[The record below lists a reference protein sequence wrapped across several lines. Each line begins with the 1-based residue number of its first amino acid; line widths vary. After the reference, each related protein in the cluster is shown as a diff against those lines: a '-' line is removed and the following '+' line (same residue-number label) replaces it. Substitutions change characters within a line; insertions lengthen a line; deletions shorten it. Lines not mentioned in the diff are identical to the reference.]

1 MRNSADRQG
10 KNNGSS
16 LGVLAVLAAVIFI
29 AAIAG
34 PGIHAAET
42 IARIAAEAAA
52 LTLIAVTGT
61 VMLVITS
68 RIMIRHHHKAHD
80 RADTRS
86 HPQQV
91 HPWLGTGTLPRRR
104 ASGGFLQL
112 VHRQPE
118 MTATRPEPGAGY
130 QDHSR
135 KGCSPA
141 GTATLPEDDARRP

>member
-1 MRNSADRQG
+1 MRNSSDRQR
-10 KNNGSS
+10 KNSGSS
-16 LGVLAVLAAVIFI
+16 LGVLGVIAAVISI
-29 AAIAG
+29 AAIAS

-42 IARIAAEAAA
+42 IARIVAEAAA

-61 VMLVITS
+61 VILVITS
-68 RIMIRHHHKAHD
+68 RSTIHRQHKAGD
-80 RADTRS
+80 RAGTRS

-118 MTATRPEPGAGY
+118 VTATQNEPGDSYPA
-130 QDHSR
+130 HSR
-135 KGCSPA
+135 KGCSPV
-141 GTATLPEDDARRP
+141 GTTIRVDDSRRP